1 KLLELIDYASFTVN
15 NENPAVPMMREIL
28 TLNHHYS
35 CIPQTPLFYLCRQ
48 HIRSLANLKFGK
60 STKSIQWFDRD
71 F

>member
-1 KLLELIDYASFTVN
+1 TVN

-48 HIRSLANLKFGK
+48 HIRSLADEIKLKLANQQNQFNGL
-60 STKSIQWFDRD
+60 IF
-71 F
+71 